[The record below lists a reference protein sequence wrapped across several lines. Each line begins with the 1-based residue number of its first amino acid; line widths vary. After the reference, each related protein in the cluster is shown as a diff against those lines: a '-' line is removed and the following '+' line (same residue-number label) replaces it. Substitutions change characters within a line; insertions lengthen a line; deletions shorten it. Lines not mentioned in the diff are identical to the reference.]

1 MAPFR
6 QVEGNLAGP
15 QALGILVP
23 PGRRTVVILRPRA
36 LDWDLLPV
44 QADGNGG
51 PGFAFWQGV
60 PEKGGI
66 LARELFSALQE
77 WTQGGL
83 GRVEPV
89 PAAGGTGYQVHAG
102 VGRFVLITCARIPG
116 APYQPVV
123 FPKVNEALS
132 AAERITAVLCPTPDR
147 NQEVYFNT
155 ANFAR

>member
-1 MAPFR
+1 MPPFR
-6 QVEGNLAGP
+6 QVEDNLAGP

-44 QADGNGG
+44 QAEGNGG
-51 PGFAFWQGV
+51 PAFAFWQGTV
-60 PEKGGI
+60 EHGTV
-66 LARELFSALQE
+66 LAREIFSALKE
-77 WTQGGL
+77 WAQGGL

-116 APYQPVV
+116 EPYQPVV
-123 FPKVNEALS
+123 FSKVDEALT
-132 AAERITAVLCPTPDR
+132 AAERVAAVLSPGPDS

-155 ANFAR
+155 ANFAH

>member
-1 MAPFR
+1 MPHFR
-6 QVEGNLAGP
+6 QVEDNLAGP
-15 QALGILVP
+15 LALGILVP

-44 QADGNGG
+44 QAEGNGG
-51 PGFAFWQGV
+51 PGPAFWQGTA
-60 PEKGGI
+60 PQGTG
-66 LARELFSALQE
+66 LAREILSALDE
-77 WTQGGL
+77 WADGGL

-116 APYQPVV
+116 EPYQPMV
-123 FPKVNEALS
+123 FSKVDEALT
-132 AAERITAVLCPTPDR
+132 AAERIASVLCPGPDT
-147 NQEVYFNT
+147 NQEIYFNT